1 MFVTYKKVIVYLDF
15 IIESKVGMKKE
26 NFLFVSPW
34 YRNKISNLT
43 IH

>member
-26 NFLFVSPW
+26 NFLCLSW